1 MKILILVGFFESPPS
16 NKVHVYRFNLRE
28 IRNKIW
34 LDYKGDFELNGL
46 MIIGLVEQKTNFEF
60 RNMDDFESFI
70 NATDIDYDSEDVTF
84 TGYVYNFN
92 TPQFNVVNRSAYAE
106 GTNYGQ
112 AFDEYFG
119 QNCYIPTSVQCFIK
133 SSNYFTQKDYAEEL
147 LTFI

>member
-1 MKILILVGFFESPPS
+1 
-16 NKVHVYRFNLRE
+16 
-28 IRNKIW
+28 
-34 LDYKGDFELNGL
+34 
-46 MIIGLVEQKTNFEF
+46 
-60 RNMDDFESFI
+60 MDDFESFI

-112 AFDEYFG
+112 EIDEYFG
-119 QNCYIPTSVQCFIK
+119 QNCYIPTSVHCFLK
-133 SSNYFTQKDYAEEL
+133 SCNYFTQKEYAEEL